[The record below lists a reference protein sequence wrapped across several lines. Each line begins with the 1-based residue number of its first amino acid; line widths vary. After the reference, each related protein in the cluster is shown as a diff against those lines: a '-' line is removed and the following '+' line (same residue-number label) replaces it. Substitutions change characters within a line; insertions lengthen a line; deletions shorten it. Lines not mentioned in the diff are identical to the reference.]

1 MADLIYLFFP
11 QYSLLEKDPTK
22 GCSFRIPTLEEIE
35 QHRIIITT
43 LSTTNYLLQAG
54 VKKGIY
60 FWRF

>member
-1 MADLIYLFFP
+1 M
-11 QYSLLEKDPTK
+11 EKDPTK

-54 VKKGIY
+54 VKKGIS
-60 FWRF
+60 FGDFHLSGV